1 MSGKKM
7 ILLLLCLALLL
18 TGCGAAVRSDAA
30 MDFGAPQAQA
40 PMDNGAVYGEVS
52 MESAAGSMTVEQK
65 LIKRVTLDTETEDLD
80 AMLTELTTHISVLQ
94 GYVESRQVYN
104 GSAYSGRRVRHAE
117 LVIRIPAERLGEFV
131 EQVEGVSNVISIN
144 ESQDDVTLQ
153 YVDTESRMKA
163 LQAEQER
170 LLELMEQA
178 DNMTDLLEIEARL
191 TQVRYELESVTS
203 QLRVYDNLVDYAT
216 VTLYISE
223 VVEYTP
229 VAEETV
235 WQRIGRGFTES
246 WKNIGDGA
254 VEVAVWLL
262 AGSPYFI
269 LLAASVV
276 IVLIVIKSIRKKR
289 RNAQPPAEEA

>member
-1 MSGKKM
+1 MFGKKM
-7 ILLLLCLALLL
+7 MLLVLCLALLL
-18 TGCGAAVRSDAA
+18 TGCSAAVTNDSAA
-30 MDFGAPQAQA
+30 EWAPQAQA
-40 PMDNGAVYGEVS
+40 PAGDAIYGGAA

-80 AMLTELTTHISVLQ
+80 TMLTEVGKQVNLLQ
-94 GYVESRQVYN
+94 GYIESRQVYN
-104 GSAYSGRRVRHAE
+104 GSAYSGRRVRNAE
-117 LVIRIPAERLGEFV
+117 LVIRIPADRLNEFV
-131 EQVEGVSNVISIN
+131 THVEGVSNVVSMN
-144 ESQDDVTLQ
+144 ESQDDITLQ

-178 DNMTDLLEIEARL
+178 EDMTSLLQIEERL

-229 VAEETV
+229 VAEETI
-235 WQRIGRGFTES
+235 WDRIGRGFSES
-246 WKNIGDGA
+246 WADIGSGA
-254 VEVAVWLL
+254 GDILVWLL
-262 AGSPYFI
+262 AGSPYLL
-269 LLAASVV
+269 LLAVPVV
-276 IVLIVIKSIRKKR
+276 IVLIIVKGIRKKR
-289 RNAQPPAEEA
+289 RNTQPPAEE